1 MVNIRIMD
9 ILPSMGRILTLVFLI
24 TILENVKQI
33 SSSINM
39 DPTITIKNARMINI
53 MVANA
58 I

>member
-24 TILENVKQI
+24 TILENLKQI

>member
-24 TILENVKQI
+24 TILENLKQI

-58 I
+58 V